1 MATKLPTVAIIG
13 RANAGKSSLF
23 NRMVRSQQAIVA
35 REAGTTRDN
44 VLGKV
49 SYSRRNTG
57 ENGETGEFWLVDTAG
72 LKDAADEFEAGIQPR
87 ALAESLAVLDLL
99 RQFPCLLTGLVA
111 FEIEMDGATQWLLT
125 TDLPYARQYLAD
137 VGGNEIAVLDPAE
150 VVRSQY
156 GGVALLGT
164 LG

>member
-1 MATKLPTVAIIG
+1 MDTQKCDPVL
-13 RANAGKSSLF
+13 
-23 NRMVRSQQAIVA
+23 RSFV
-35 REAGTTRDN
+35 GN
-44 VLGKV
+44 VLD
-49 SYSRRNTG
+49 RC
-57 ENGETGEFWLVDTAG
+57 DAG
-72 LKDAADEFEAGIQPR
+72 QLEAFAERAAILEFEAGIQPR

>member
-1 MATKLPTVAIIG
+1 MDTQKCDPVLRQFAGDVLNRCDAGQMEAFEERAAI
-13 RANAGKSSLF
+13 L
-23 NRMVRSQQAIVA
+23 
-35 REAGTTRDN
+35 
-44 VLGKV
+44 
-49 SYSRRNTG
+49 
-57 ENGETGEFWLVDTAG
+57 
-72 LKDAADEFEAGIQPR
+72 EFEAGIQPR

>member
-1 MATKLPTVAIIG
+1 MDTQRCDPVLRTF
-13 RANAGKSSLF
+13 AGDVLDRCDAGQLEAFSE
-23 NRMVRSQQAIVA
+23 RSA
-35 REAGTTRDN
+35 
-44 VLGKV
+44 VL
-49 SYSRRNTG
+49 
-57 ENGETGEFWLVDTAG
+57 
-72 LKDAADEFEAGIQPR
+72 EFEAGFQPR
-87 ALAESLAVLDLL
+87 VLAESLAVLDML

-111 FEIEMDGATQWLLT
+111 LEIEMDGATQWLLT

-150 VVRSQY
+150 VVRAQY

>member
-1 MATKLPTVAIIG
+1 MDTQKCAPVLRPFAGDVLERCDDGQLEAFTERAAI
-13 RANAGKSSLF
+13 L
-23 NRMVRSQQAIVA
+23 
-35 REAGTTRDN
+35 
-44 VLGKV
+44 
-49 SYSRRNTG
+49 
-57 ENGETGEFWLVDTAG
+57 
-72 LKDAADEFEAGIQPR
+72 EFEAGIQPR
-87 ALAESLAVLDLL
+87 PLAEALAVLDLL
-99 RQFPCLLTGLVA
+99 RQSPWLLTGLVA
-111 FEIEMDGATQWLLT
+111 LEIEMDGATQWLLT

>member
-1 MATKLPTVAIIG
+1 MDTQKCAPVLRPFAGDVLERCDDGQLEAFTERAAI
-13 RANAGKSSLF
+13 L
-23 NRMVRSQQAIVA
+23 
-35 REAGTTRDN
+35 
-44 VLGKV
+44 
-49 SYSRRNTG
+49 
-57 ENGETGEFWLVDTAG
+57 
-72 LKDAADEFEAGIQPR
+72 EFEAGIQPR